1 MQYEFLKQFPKR
13 MKHVGMYGLLMQNSA
28 QKQIWK
34 NYGFIKMDEQLNL
47 IFALMLYIMEQSLK
61 EENCTMDDVG
71 AFLDYLNTTYLHKSM
86 SYEECKKIGDFIIN
100 VILSNE
106 GKAMYFDGYDFE
118 QRAYK
123 IMNISYIAN
132 KVVYVDS
139 DLKRTSYYLTDDGYN
154 LLLSTLEIE
163 NNMKL
168 TVQEIIFRLHLEKQS
183 YDKAVDDI
191 KNVFNLLRI
200 QLQKIQEAMLRV
212 RRNALSYSVAD
223 YKVLLEEN
231 METIDAT
238 KQKFKNYRETVR
250 KRAQELEEQ
259 NINVKKLS
267 QEDEDKLNN
276 LRIIESY
283 LNQGIDEH
291 QKILNSHF
299 DLKILYEKELELLAQ
314 MSLIQR
320 FSLRTEL
327 YDKILEDASGL
338 EQLDVFLRPL
348 FYQKPDK
355 VYNVNKAMELQ
366 RPIRKKKVDE
376 EEEILDFDEEDWQEE
391 LARKQKEKLAKYE
404 KSLNLILDIAFEK
417 GTVTLK
423 EIKELLE
430 AEDSEKEE
438 ELESAED
445 IKTAEEQEK
454 KIYPG
459 NAEERQKTGIEVLI
473 PSIDIFKE
481 IMVEL
486 IKSKEINL
494 QTLRKEK
501 SEYIT
506 EQTLEFQL
514 HEMVLNVVDQDE
526 RKRGISKIYIS
537 RTQDKQGIAFS
548 NVCDENGVRKT
559 IRCSNVEIMVE
570 V

>member
-71 AFLDYLNTTYLHKSM
+71 AFLDYLNTTYLHKSI

-132 KVVYVDS
+132 KVVYMDS

-212 RRNALSYSVAD
+212 RRNALNYSVAD

-259 NINVKKLS
+259 NINVKRLS
-267 QEDEDKLNN
+267 EEDEEKLNN

-299 DLKILYEKELELLAQ
+299 DLKILYEKELEALAQ

-338 EQLDVFLRPL
+338 EQLDVFFRPL
-348 FYQKPDK
+348 FYQQPDK

-376 EEEILDFDEEDWQEE
+376 EEEILDFDENDWQEE
-391 LARKQKEKLAKYE
+391 IARKQQEKLAKYE

-423 EIKELLE
+423 EIKEILE
-430 AEDSEKEE
+430 AEKPEREDERDKAQV
-438 ELESAED
+438 LENEDKLKKAED
-445 IKTAEEQEK
+445 
-454 KIYPG
+454 
-459 NAEERQKTGIEVLI
+459 RQKTGMEILI

-494 QTLRKEK
+494 HTLRKEK
-501 SEYIT
+501 SEYIA

-526 RKRGISKIYIS
+526 KKRGISKIYIS
-537 RTQDKQGIAFS
+537 RTQDKQGIEFV

-570 V
+570 M

>member
-71 AFLDYLNTTYLHKSM
+71 AFLDYLNTTYLHKSI

-132 KVVYVDS
+132 KVVYMDS

-212 RRNALSYSVAD
+212 RRNALNYSVAD

-267 QEDEDKLNN
+267 EEDEEKLNN

-299 DLKILYEKELELLAQ
+299 DLKILYEKELEALAQ

-338 EQLDVFLRPL
+338 EQLDIFFRPL
-348 FYQKPDK
+348 FYQQPDK

-376 EEEILDFDEEDWQEE
+376 EEEILDFDEDDWQEE
-391 LARKQKEKLAKYE
+391 IARKQQEKLAKYE

-423 EIKELLE
+423 EIKEILE
-430 AEDSEKEE
+430 AEDREKEE
-438 ELESAED
+438 QPERD
-445 IKTAEEQEK
+445 IKKAEEQEK
-454 KIYPG
+454 KIYSEKT
-459 NAEERQKTGIEVLI
+459 EEGQKTGIEILI

-494 QTLRKEK
+494 HTLRKEK
-501 SEYIT
+501 SEYIA

-526 RKRGISKIYIS
+526 KKRGISKIYIS
-537 RTQDKQGIAFS
+537 RTQDKQGIEFA

-570 V
+570 M